1 MLVQPLTGSDIL
13 LCGIQSTPDAVR
25 KRGTKEPEDQAHGR
39 ALFARPCE
47 FWISA
52 VRRAGQES
60 DPWILLA
67 SESAGPRPE

>member
-39 ALFARPCE
+39 ALFAPSLRVLDFGC
-47 FWISA
+47 A
-52 VRRAGQES
+52 TG
-60 DPWILLA
+60 
-67 SESAGPRPE
+67 GPRIRSVDPLG